1 MTLAYEYPIMGAF
14 LTMMWFF
21 LFVIWII
28 ILFLVIADV
37 FRSHDMG
44 GFAKAL
50 WLLFVIIT
58 PFLGVLVYVLARL
71 GDNMTQHQIE
81 DAKARDAVFQSY
93 VKETA
98 GTSGPGDQ
106 LTQLAALRDAGSISQ
121 EEFEAGK
128 AKILG

>member
-28 ILFLVIADV
+28 ILFRVIADV

-58 PFLGVLVYVLARL
+58 PFLGVLVYVLAR

-81 DAKARDAVFQSY
+81 DAKARDAAFQSY

-106 LTQLAALRDAGSISQ
+106 LTQLAALRDSGAITA

>member
-1 MTLAYEYPIMGAF
+1 MTLAYDYPIMGAF

-21 LFVIWII
+21 LFVIWIM
-28 ILFLVIADV
+28 ILFRVIADV

-50 WLLFVIIT
+50 WLLFIVFL
-58 PFLGVLVYVLARL
+58 PFLGVLVYVLAR
-71 GDNMTQHQIE
+71 GDNMTQHQID
-81 DAKARDAVFQSY
+81 DAKARDAAFQSY
-93 VKETA
+93 VRETA

-106 LTQLAALRDAGSISQ
+106 LTQLAALRDAGSITQ